1 MRALALTL
9 LLGAGGSPA
18 RPPHE
23 LPQAPVGPLVAGGRP
38 TEPSAPPP
46 RFEPGEVVES
56 VVSPGGRFR
65 LHFSRSGP
73 NAVAAPDADGS
84 GIPDSVEAAA
94 RMYDRAAA
102 FYQGLG
108 FRLPSEDTG
117 LPGGGAP
124 GGDGKFDVYLV
135 DFALRADGAYRLD
148 GCLGTDTDC
157 AGHILQENDFAGY
170 SYGSYEE
177 AVATL
182 ASHEFFHAV
191 QAVYH
196 PGLGSVVG
204 EGSAVWATERFEPA
218 LDDLEHFSSGYLER
232 PDRSLVMDPDGP
244 VQSFSYGAA
253 LFFQFLGERF
263 GDGLIR
269 SLWEESV
276 RTPTASWPV
285 LLETC
290 LRRDWNTD
298 FDSAFTEFAQWNLA
312 TGARWQAGK
321 GYARGAGYAELVL
334 ASKALP
340 VDEPLVR
347 VAPAAVRSF
356 EVAGGA
362 GTVSVVFQPREG
374 DETGALHL
382 VAAARTD
389 RAVLRVVEVKGGG
402 PLVLQLPAQDAT
414 SVSVAVVD
422 GRHAGAGRYG
432 RLCVAHSATATPCG
446 ALNPGEEPEGPEEPP
461 AAAPSHDGCQ
471 AAPEAAGGGLLLA
484 AVLWRLRRR
493 RTPSSRRSASSLA
506 E

>member
-9 LLGAGGSPA
+9 LLGAGCGSA

-23 LPQAPVGPLVAGGRP
+23 VPGGMAGQLVAVVRP
-38 TEPSAPPP
+38 TEPSAPLP
-46 RFEPGEVVES
+46 RFEPGETVES
-56 VVSPGGRFR
+56 MVSPGGRFR

-73 NAVAAPDADGS
+73 NAVAAADGDGS
-84 GIPDSVEAAA
+84 GTPDSVEAAA
-94 RMYDRAAA
+94 RVYDRVAA

-108 FRLPSEDTG
+108 YRLPSEDT
-117 LPGGGAP
+117 A

-148 GCLGTDTDC
+148 GCLGADTDC
-157 AGHILQENDFAGY
+157 TGHIVQENDFAGY

-196 PGLGSVVG
+196 PGLGIVAG

-218 LDDLEHFSSGYLER
+218 LDDLEHFSSAYLER
-232 PDRSLVMDPDGP
+232 PDRSLVLDPDGP
-244 VQSFSYGAA
+244 AQSFSYGAS

-276 RTPTASWPV
+276 RSPTARWPV
-285 LLETC
+285 LLDTC

-298 FDSAFTEFAQWNLA
+298 FDAAFTEFAQWNLS
-312 TGARWQAGK
+312 TGSRWQAGQ

-334 ASKALP
+334 APRTLP
-340 VDEPLVR
+340 VDESSVR
-347 VAPAAVRSF
+347 VAPAAVRYF

-362 GTVSVVFQPREG
+362 GTVSVGFQPREG

-382 VAAARTD
+382 VAVARSGT
-389 RAVLRVVEVKGGG
+389 AVLRVVKAEGPG
-402 PLVLQLPAQDAT
+402 PLSLQLPAQDAT

-422 GRHAGAGRYG
+422 GRHEGTGRYG
-432 RLCVAHSATATPCG
+432 RLCMAPTATATPCG
-446 ALNPGEEPEGPEEPP
+446 EEPGEEPEEPE
-461 AAAPSHDGCQ
+461 SSKGCQ
-471 AAPEAAGGGLLLA
+471 AGPGTGGGGLLLA
-484 AVLWRLRRR
+484 AGLWRLRRR
-493 RTPSSRRSASSLA
+493 CLPSSTR
-506 E
+506 